1 LPVAGFEKLES
12 YRVWG
17 ISVIRSLQPGT
28 FDQAKGLG
36 ILRMRSETGKKALNQ
51 QELERRIL
59 HGLACEWERALWILD
74 PPHRKKMRPPLF
86 SLRDLNGRWGTWS
99 GERREISLSRKLV
112 LNYSWASVREV
123 LLHEMAH
130 QMAEEILGGRQETA
144 HGSFFQRACDLL
156 RANPRAS
163 ENYKPL
169 DDRISQETHDG
180 GDRILVRVKKLLA
193 LAESPNRH
201 EAEAAMAKAHELIS
215 RHNLDLLRTEKKKE
229 FISLLVGKP
238 ALRHFVEDYALANLL
253 QDFYFV
259 RGIWVPCYVPE
270 KEKMGR
276 VLEINGTIPNVRIA
290 GYVHDYVQRFIETKW
305 KEYNPAG
312 ALNRYRLSDFAQ
324 GIMEGFRSK
333 LESKEE
339 DWKKETFALIKKEDP
354 LLKNYLAYRYPYTA
368 MMKTGRGSQDPR
380 VRRDGKQIGK
390 DLVISQG
397 VMEGAGNRG
406 RFLPS

>member
-1 LPVAGFEKLES
+1 MNK
-12 YRVWG
+12 
-17 ISVIRSLQPGT
+17 
-28 FDQAKGLG
+28 
-36 ILRMRSETGKKALNQ
+36 TGDAQ

-59 HGLACEWERALWILD
+59 HGLACEWDRAIWILD
-74 PPHRKKMRPPLF
+74 PTHRKKMRPPLF
-86 SLRDLNGRWGTWS
+86 ALRDLNGRWGTWS
-99 GERREISLSRKLV
+99 GERREISLSRQLV

-130 QMAEEILGGRQETA
+130 QMAEEVLGGRQESS

-163 ENYKPL
+163 DSYKPL
-169 DDRISQETHDG
+169 DDRISQESHDG
-180 GDRILVRVKKLLA
+180 EDRILVRVKKLLA
-193 LAESPNRH
+193 LAESPNLH
-201 EAEAAMAKAHELIS
+201 EAEAAMAKAQELIS
-215 RHNLDLLRTEKKKE
+215 RHNLDLLRTEKKRE

-238 ALRHFVEDYALANLL
+238 CLRHFVEDYALANLL

-276 VLEINGTIPNVRIA
+276 ALEISGTIPNVRIA
-290 GYVHDYVQRFIETKW
+290 GYVHDYVRRFIGRKW
-305 KEYNPAG
+305 KEYNLAG

-324 GIMEGFRSK
+324 GILEGFRAK

-339 DWKKETFALIKKEDP
+339 DRKKDEKSIALTKREDP
-354 LLKNYLAYRYPYTA
+354 LLKEYLAYRYPHTA

-380 VRRDGKQIGK
+380 VRRDGKRIGK
-390 DLVISQG
+390 NLVISKG

>member
-1 LPVAGFEKLES
+1 M
-12 YRVWG
+12 
-17 ISVIRSLQPGT
+17 T
-28 FDQAKGLG
+28 NQANPK
-36 ILRMRSETGKKALNQ
+36 IFSQ

-59 HGLACEWERALWILD
+59 HGLACEWERAIWILD
-74 PPHRKKMRPPLF
+74 PPHRQKMRPPLF
-86 SLRDLNGRWGTWS
+86 ALRDLNGRWGTWS
-99 GERREISLSRKLV
+99 GERREISLSRKFV
-112 LNYSWASVREV
+112 LDYSWASVREV
-123 LLHEMAH
+123 LFHEMAH
-130 QMAEEILGGRQETA
+130 QMAEEVLGGLQDVP
-144 HGSFFQRACDLL
+144 HGSFFQRACALL

-169 DDRISQETHDG
+169 DDRIYQETRG
-180 GDRILVRVKKLLA
+180 GEDRILVRVKKLLA

-238 ALRHFVEDYALANLL
+238 ALRHFLEDYALANLL

-276 VLEINGTIPNVRIA
+276 VLEISGTIPNIRIA
-290 GYVHDYVQRFIETKW
+290 GYVHDYVRRFIEMKW

-312 ALNRYRLSDFAQ
+312 SLNRYRLSDFAQ

-339 DWKKETFALIKKEDP
+339 DWKKDEETFALMKKEDP
-354 LLKNYLAYRYPYTA
+354 LLKGYLAYRYPHTA

-380 VRRDGKQIGK
+380 VRRDGKRIGK
-390 DLVISQG
+390 DLVISRG
-397 VMEGAGNRG
+397 VMEGAGNR
-406 RFLPS
+406 RRLLSS

>member
-1 LPVAGFEKLES
+1 
-12 YRVWG
+12 
-17 ISVIRSLQPGT
+17 
-28 FDQAKGLG
+28 
-36 ILRMRSETGKKALNQ
+36 MRSQANPKIFSQ

-59 HGLACEWERALWILD
+59 HGLACEWERAIGILN
-74 PPHRKKMRPPLF
+74 PSHREKMRPPLF
-86 SLRDLNGRWGTWS
+86 ALRDLNGRWGTWS
-99 GERREISLSRKLV
+99 GERREISLGRQLV

-130 QMAEEILGGRQETA
+130 QMAEEVLGGREETS
-144 HGSFFQRACDLL
+144 HGPVFQQACHLL
-156 RANPRAS
+156 RANPKAS
-163 ENYKPL
+163 DRYSPL
-169 DDRISQETHDG
+169 DDHISHEPHDG
-180 GDRILVRVKKLLA
+180 QDRILVRVKKLLA

-215 RHNLDLLRTEKKKE
+215 RHNLDLLRTDKKKE

-276 VLEINGTIPNVRIA
+276 ALEINGTISNVRIA
-290 GYVHDYVQRFIETKW
+290 GYVHDYVRRFIEMKW
-305 KEYNPAG
+305 KGYNPAG

-324 GIMEGFRSK
+324 GIVEGFRSK

-339 DWKKETFALIKKEDP
+339 DWKKNGETFALIRKEDP
-354 LLKNYLAYRYPYTA
+354 LLKRYLAYRYPHTA
-368 MMKTGRGSQDPR
+368 AIKTGRGIQDPR
-380 VRRDGKQIGK
+380 VRRDGKRIGK
-390 DLVISQG
+390 DLVISKG
-397 VMEGAGNRG
+397 VTEGAGNRG
-406 RFLPS
+406 RLLPS

>member
-1 LPVAGFEKLES
+1 
-12 YRVWG
+12 
-17 ISVIRSLQPGT
+17 
-28 FDQAKGLG
+28 
-36 ILRMRSETGKKALNQ
+36 MRSEAGKKALNQ

-59 HGLACEWERALWILD
+59 YGLSCEWERAIWILE
-74 PPHRKKMRPPLF
+74 PPQREKMRAPLF

-99 GERREISLSRKLV
+99 GERREISLGRQLV

-130 QMAEEILGGRQETA
+130 QMAEEVLGGGEETS
-144 HGSFFQRACDLL
+144 HGPGFQKACHFL
-156 RANPRAS
+156 RANPKAS
-163 ENYKPL
+163 DRYEPL
-169 DDRISQETHDG
+169 DDRISQESHG
-180 GDRILVRVKKLLA
+180 AEDRILVRVKKLLA

-215 RHNLDLLRTEKKKE
+215 RHNLDLLRTQKEKE

-290 GYVHDYVQRFIETKW
+290 GYVHDYVERFIQMKW

-324 GIMEGFRSK
+324 GITEGFRLK

-339 DWKKETFALIKKEDP
+339 DWKKKEETFALIRKEDP
-354 LLKNYLAYRYPYTA
+354 LLNRYLAYRYPHTA
-368 MMKTGRGSQDPR
+368 MIKTGGGGQDPR
-380 VRRDGKQIGK
+380 VRRDGKRIGK
-390 DLVISQG
+390 DLVISKG

-406 RFLPS
+406 RLLSS